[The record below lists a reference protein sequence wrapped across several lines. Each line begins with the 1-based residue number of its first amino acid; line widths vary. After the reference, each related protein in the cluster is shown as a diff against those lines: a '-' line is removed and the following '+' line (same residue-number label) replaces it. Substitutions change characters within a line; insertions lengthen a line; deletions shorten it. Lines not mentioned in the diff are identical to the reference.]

1 MRFIVSVIRR
11 QVQSKIVQNLLKKI
25 GYIERLGEIE
35 KEKFNKTGKWQKI
48 EESNDIQ
55 PPKRT

>member
-25 GYIERLGEIE
+25 GYIERLGEIA
-35 KEKFNKTGKWQKI
+35 
-48 EESNDIQ
+48 
-55 PPKRT
+55 KREI